1 MIIWLLPET
10 WYRLKILA
18 MIFVPLKKLARI
30 CRNLTGM
37 IKALCWTNPVVNHPL
52 PRCLK
57 AGKAVSGLKCGL
69 PNRCVISIPEDGYPR
84 LPERVVRNTALF
96 LVFVWK
102 SSITPLRSEEHTS
115 ELQSLMR

>member
-1 MIIWLLPET
+1 
-10 WYRLKILA
+10 

-37 IKALCWTNPVVNHPL
+37 IKALCWTNPVVNHHL

-84 LPERVVRNTALF
+84 LPERVVRNTDLF
-96 LVFVWK
+96 LFFVWK
-102 SSITPLRSEEHTS
+102 SSITPMLVMFLISLPPISPEHRLVGKVGVST
-115 ELQSLMR
+115 